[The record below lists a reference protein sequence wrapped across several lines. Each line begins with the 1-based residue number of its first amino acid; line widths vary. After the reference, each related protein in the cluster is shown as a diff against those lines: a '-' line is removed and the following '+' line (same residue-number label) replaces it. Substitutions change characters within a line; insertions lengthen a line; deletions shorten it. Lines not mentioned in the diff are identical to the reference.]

1 MTGDPADMSR
11 RLTEAIGRVI
21 AQTLNAREA
30 GFYVNSI
37 MNNASREI
45 ILGNYGKYIY
55 IILHAHFILQS
66 PCFNNYAVQVPF
78 EGRGGGQLSKRHV
91 NKMVDNVTFVCS
103 MIS

>member
-1 MTGDPADMSR
+1 MSR

-21 AQTLNAREA
+21 AQTLNAREV

-45 ILGNYGKYIY
+45 ILKGNYGKYIY

-78 EGRGGGQLSKRHV
+78 EGWGGGVVK
-91 NKMVDNVTFVCS
+91 
-103 MIS
+103 